1 MTTRQQLKQWFS
13 NLKKPN
19 ENQFWAWIDSFVH
32 KEDKI
37 PMDSIEGL
45 DTALQDT
52 ASDAKLEGH
61 LTDEQAHQALFAQK
75 VDKEDG
81 KGLSA
86 NDYSDEEKQKVHDTA
101 DKVIVSGSVTGDV
114 NKILT
119 LTYSDSTTLKIPF
132 KDLGIEN
139 VADIMLNSLN
149 FNHETGVLTGLR
161 SDGQQLTVNLDGR
174 YSLIEHTHSYN
185 DLEDLPTL
193 LPEAPND
200 GKQYVRERDAW
211 AVVNNPFDF
220 KGSTELGNVN
230 LNTITQPGVYR
241 QDRGAY
247 ANKANNYPTD
257 NIRGGSLYVLP
268 VSSPDASNI
277 FHQLFI
283 SGGTT
288 NTGTNTAYYY
298 EVPRVFLRKYVRGGK
313 WVGWFELSSTKRI
326 LSQSANTFT
335 TDDFIEEL
343 SQHEA
348 TILLPDSEVTI
359 TINKG
364 KRTHITYVQTSE
376 KSVTLAPQD
385 DLTIVGKTSFEG
397 KIGREIKII
406 LAENTAYVSGGDT
419 ELPKAPEDDK
429 EYVLHNKKWKAFA
442 GFQFRELSDGENLNN
457 IKQAGLYGQYNSQA
471 ATVARNFP
479 YDAIRGG
486 HLMVLPMTLRSN
498 LLTVFQ
504 VYWSAGTSN
513 QGDYT
518 NNARIF
524 MRAFVNNSQWLP
536 WIEFNGG
543 KVHQF
548 TGATQNLATAFNNAF
563 PNNES
568 TFVLKQAT
576 TVTINRSRQVIRYV
590 KDTDADITFTG
601 ASGVT
606 VVGGGVVNAPKGTL
620 ITVVCYDNNAYVCYD
635 RDSKEDSYVISVN
648 SSLVLD
654 KSHVGRTLQFNNN
667 SNITID
673 ISNFPTGAMLSG
685 VKNSGNG
692 TVTFTG
698 TTAPSTDNVLN
709 NTLNSSF
716 SLIKNVSGFSNLLIS
731 NR

>member
-1 MTTRQQLKQWFS
+1 
-13 NLKKPN
+13 
-19 ENQFWAWIDSFVH
+19 
-32 KEDKI
+32 
-37 PMDSIEGL
+37 
-45 DTALQDT
+45 
-52 ASDAKLEGH
+52 
-61 LTDEQAHQALFAQK
+61 
-75 VDKEDG
+75 
-81 KGLSA
+81 
-86 NDYSDEEKQKVHDTA
+86 
-101 DKVIVSGSVTGDV
+101 
-114 NKILT
+114 
-119 LTYSDSTTLKIPF
+119 
-132 KDLGIEN
+132 
-139 VADIMLNSLN
+139 
-149 FNHETGVLTGLR
+149 
-161 SDGQQLTVNLDGR
+161 
-174 YSLIEHTHSYN
+174 
-185 DLEDLPTL
+185 
-193 LPEAPND
+193 
-200 GKQYVRERDAW
+200 
-211 AVVNNPFDF
+211 VNNPFDF

-230 LNTITQPGVYR
+230 LDTVTQPGVYR

-364 KRTHITYVQTSE
+364 KRTQITYVQTSE

-576 TVTINRSRQVIRYV
+576 TVTINRSRQIIRYV

-601 ASGVT
+601 ASGVN

-635 RDSKEDSYVISVN
+635 RDSKEDSYVISVTSN
-648 SSLVLD
+648 LVLD
-654 KSHVGRTLQFNNN
+654 KPHVGRTLQFNNN

-698 TTAPSTDNVLN
+698 ATAPSVGNVIG
-709 NTLNSSF
+709 NTTNSSF
-716 SLIKNVSGFSNLLIS
+716 ALTKNDSGVSNLIIS

>member
-1 MTTRQQLKQWFS
+1 MATARETIKKWFS
-13 NLKKPN
+13 NFKKPTQ
-19 ENQFWAWIDSFVH
+19 EHFWAWLDSFWH
-32 KEDKI
+32 KNDKI
-37 PMDSIEGL
+37 PMQQVEGL
-45 DTALQDT
+45 ETALQSVPT
-52 ASDAKLEGH
+52 SDQFSNHINDGN
-61 LTDEQAHQALFAQK
+61 AHQALFDKK

-81 KGLSA
+81 KGLSS

-174 YSLIEHTHSYN
+174 YALVGHTHSYN
-185 DLEDLPTL
+185 DLEDKPTL

-200 GKQYVRERDAW
+200 GKQYVRERDTW

-298 EVPRVFLRKYVRGGK
+298 EVPRIFLRKYVRTGK

-335 TDDFIEEL
+335 TDDLIEEL

-376 KSVTLAPQD
+376 KSVTLASQD

-419 ELPKAPEDDK
+419 ELPKAPDDDK
-429 EYVLHNKKWKAFA
+429 EYILHNKKWKAFT
-442 GFQFRELSDGENLNN
+442 GWQFKELGTENLNN
-457 IKQAGLYGQYNSQA
+457 IKAPGFYGKYNSSE
-471 ATVARNFP
+471 ATVSRNYP

-486 HLMVLPMTLRSN
+486 HLLVLPMTLGSN
-498 LLTVFQ
+498 LTVFQ
-504 VYWSAGTSN
+504 VYFSAGTQNS
-513 QGDYT
+513 GDYT

-543 KVHQF
+543 KVHEF
-548 TGATQNLATAFNNAF
+548 IGATQNLASAFNNAF

-568 TFVLKQAT
+568 TFVLKQAM
-576 TVTINRSRQVIRYV
+576 TVTINRSRQIIRYV

-601 ASGVT
+601 ASGVN

-635 RDSKEDSYVISVN
+635 RDSKEDSYVISVTSN
-648 SSLVLD
+648 LVLD

-698 TTAPSTDNVLN
+698 ATAPSVDNVIG
-709 NTLNSSF
+709 NTTNSSF
-716 SLIKNVSGFSNLLIS
+716 ALIKNDSGVSNLIIS